1 MQESVLLLEV
11 GAQAIRDL
19 SADEKDIILSKYS
32 DAQVKYAGMMTF
44 NVLRK
49 KFRANYRMGRMYED
63 LSQKYEA
70 YNRIYKEY
78 AQAISAGRNSVTT
91 EGADYSV
98 KKDTFVQHS
107 SDPNAD

>member
-32 DAQVKYAGMMTF
+32 DAQVKYAGMTTF
-44 NVLRK
+44 NLLRK
-49 KFRANYRMGRMYED
+49 KFRSNYRMGRMYEN

-70 YNRIYKEY
+70 YDRIYKEY
-78 AQAISAGRNSVTT
+78 AFAIKAGKNSST
-91 EGADYSV
+91 ESDVDYSLRR
-98 KKDTFVQHS
+98 DTFVKHAR
-107 SDPNAD
+107 DPNAD